1 MAHVKSSSFQDGDGI
16 FLWQT
21 KKNKRG
27 EVERVQRIG
36 GPYPSNDLADK
47 ASKDASKQVGEG
59 SVEDYMKFLQK
70 TNPGIIGGQSPIP
83 VKPPTNDQ
91 FEAIFNRRAKEYREG
106 LLDVDLPTDA
116 KPVSGSPFSAISPA
130 GAEYR
135 AMKGSTFDPLL
146 GGGSLPN
153 YKALGILPM
162 EEDDSLLNTDFITDV
177 KVPKRDLNIPIDTGW
192 QNRAEGFPA
201 NMDEVEVVD
210 TGVEDIIQSAADKAG
225 VRAAYTDG
233 FRTPE
238 QNAIA
243 GGSRVSKHLTGNAF
257 DLKLSGNHQ
266 KDWLYYTL
274 LRDALYPLGYGVV
287 FFPEPDKNHIHI
299 QKPRKGE

>member
-1 MAHVKSSSFQDGDGI
+1 MPHVNSSSFQDDDGI
-16 FLWQT
+16 FLYQMEGGKR
-21 KKNKRG
+21 KK
-27 EVERVQRIG
+27 RIG
-36 GPYPSNDLADK
+36 GPYFSTGDADK
-47 ASKDASKQVGEG
+47 ASIAASKQVGEG

-83 VKPPTNDQ
+83 RKPLTNEE
-91 FEAIFNRRAKEYREG
+91 FEVIFNRRAREYRES
-106 LLDVDLPTDA
+106 LLDTDLPKDA

-130 GAEYR
+130 GAQYR

-146 GGGSLPN
+146 GGSSLPN

-210 TGVEDIIQSAADKAG
+210 TGIEDIIQSAADKAG

>member
-1 MAHVKSSSFQDGDGI
+1 MAHVNSESFQDDDGI
-16 FLWQT
+16 FLYEMEG
-21 KKNKRG
+21 KR
-27 EVERVQRIG
+27 RKRRIG
-36 GPYPSNDLADK
+36 GPYLSNRIADK
-47 ASKDASKQVGEG
+47 ASKAASEEIGEG
-59 SVEDYMKFLQK
+59 SVGDYMKFLQK

-153 YKALGILPM
+153 YKALGIIPM
-162 EEDDSLLNTDFITDV
+162 EEYDSLLNTDFITDV
-177 KVPKRDLNIPIDTGW
+177 KVPKRDLTIPIDTGW
-192 QNRAEGFPA
+192 QSRAEGFPA
-201 NMDEVEVVD
+201 NMDEVEIVD
-210 TGVEDIIQSAADKAG
+210 TGIEEIIQNAADKAG

-238 QNAIA
+238 QNATA
-243 GGSRVSKHLTGNAF
+243 GGSKVSKHLTGNAF
-257 DLKLSGNHQ
+257 DLKLSGDYQ

-274 LRDALYPLGYGVV
+274 LRDALSPLGYGVV
-287 FFPEPDKNHIHI
+287 FFPESDKNHIHI